1 MPRSQPAARF
11 GLCSLMLGVLALAAV
26 LGAAPRPAA
35 AQDTL
40 RAAIIVNDE
49 AISELEL
56 VMRLRLAL
64 ISSGLR
70 ETPETVERLRPQV
83 IRTLIDELL
92 QRQEARRLG
101 ITVDEQQVRD
111 TFARIA
117 QNNGLT
123 GEQLADALRG
133 AGVLPAYLADQIR
146 AQLTWQA
153 VVQRRLRPQVEVSQE
168 EIDEAV
174 ARLEATKDQPQRL
187 LAEIFLAVDNVTQEE
202 EVRRQAQELRDEI
215 AGGANFQAVARQF
228 SQSASAANGG
238 DLGWVEPG
246 QLPQDLDQALQSL
259 KPGDLSQPID
269 TLSGF
274 YIILV
279 RDERTA
285 PENVV
290 TVTLKQ
296 VAFPYK
302 ERTRNEVERA
312 AGKAAQAAA
321 AITGC
326 ADVEAVAE
334 RLGASGPTDLG
345 ATNLQ
350 DLAPNMQAAVS
361 QLAIGQASPPVE
373 IQGAIATV
381 VLCDRQD
388 GGINRGRVE
397 ERLVNEKLE
406 NLARRFMRDLRR
418 AANVEIRV

>member
-1 MPRSQPAARF
+1 MSRLQHATRI
-11 GLCSLMLGVLALAAV
+11 GLCVLTLGLAALASAWV
-26 LGAAPRPAA
+26 GLHRPAV

-40 RAAIIVNDE
+40 RAAVIVNDE

-64 ISSGLR
+64 ISAGLR
-70 ETPETVERLRPQV
+70 ESPETVERLRPQV

-101 ITVDEQQVRD
+101 ITVDEEQVRE

-117 QNNGLT
+117 QNNGMNA
-123 GEQLADALRG
+123 EQLAEVLRN
-133 AGVLPAYLADQIR
+133 AGVLPAYLADQVR
-146 AQLTWQA
+146 AQLTWQL
-153 VVQRRLRPQVEVSQE
+153 VVQRRLRPEVDVSQE
-168 EIDEAV
+168 EVDEAV
-174 ARLEATKDQPQRL
+174 ARLEATSDRPQRL

-202 EVRRQAQELRDEI
+202 EVRLQAEELRREI
-215 AGGANFQAVARQF
+215 AAGANFQAVARQF

-246 QLPQDLDQALQSL
+246 QLPQDLEQALQSL
-259 KPGDLSQPID
+259 KPGDLSQPIE
-269 TLSGF
+269 TLSGY

-296 VAFPYK
+296 VVFPIG
-302 ERTRNEVERA
+302 ERTRNELERA
-312 AGKAAQAAA
+312 AGKAAQAAS

-334 RLGASGPTDLG
+334 RFGAEAGTDYG
-345 ATNLQ
+345 SSALQ
-350 DLAPNMQAAVS
+350 DLPGNLRAAVS
-361 QLAIGQASPPVE
+361 QLEIGQASPPVE
-373 IQGAIATV
+373 VDGGVATV
-381 VLCDRQD
+381 VLCDRQE
-388 GGINRGRVE
+388 GGINRDRVE
-397 ERLVNEKLE
+397 ERLINEKLE
-406 NLARRFMRDLRR
+406 SLARRFMRDLRR
-418 AANVEIRV
+418 AANVEIRI